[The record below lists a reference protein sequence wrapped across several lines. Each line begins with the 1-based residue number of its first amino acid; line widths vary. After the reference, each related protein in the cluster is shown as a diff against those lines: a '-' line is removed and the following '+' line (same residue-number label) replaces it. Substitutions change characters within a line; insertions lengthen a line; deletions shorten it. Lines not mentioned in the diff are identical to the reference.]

1 MKMQPVF
8 FIAILIALLSMIV
21 LESDTM
27 QGQSQRVT
35 AVKSR

>member
-1 MKMQPVF
+1 MQPLF

-27 QGQSQRVT
+27 RGQSQRVT
-35 AVKSR
+35 AVQQQR